1 MPGRLLLGVAQP
13 MQLASAILFLATPSS
28 SYMTGHIMAVDGGYL
43 VG

>member
-1 MPGRLLLGVAQP
+1 MLLGIATP
-13 MQLASAILFLATPSS
+13 LQLASAILFLASPAS